1 MLKKLII
8 GVTPQYIPVFVFI
21 YTFSGVYSLLIAVS
35 VDLRKIGA
43 ANQAIIVDKTPPIAG
58 QVFDGPLQGQDLQY
72 TKDYQ
77 TVSIN
82 ILQFTCACR

>member
-1 MLKKLII
+1 MAN
-8 GVTPQYIPVFVFI
+8 V
-21 YTFSGVYSLLIAVS
+21 
-35 VDLRKIGA
+35 IGA
-43 ANQAIIVDKTPPIAG
+43 ADQAIIVDKTPPIAG

-82 ILQFTCACR
+82 ILLFTSDRLSF

>member
-1 MLKKLII
+1 MLID
-8 GVTPQYIPVFVFI
+8 
-21 YTFSGVYSLLIAVS
+21 VS

-43 ANQAIIVDKTPPIAG
+43 ADQAIIVDKTPPIAG

-72 TKDYQ
+72 TKDYHQ

-82 ILQFTCACR
+82 ILQYTCDHLSF